1 MSKEQEALAAF
12 LDAVDAGVAQ
22 ARRILGEK
30 SEGKSSQQGF
40 TYDPARIQWRRA
52 DGPRGA
58 YEKAEDPHNPEFQK
72 LVKDLQAH
80 NGSFTRDGLYY
91 WLFTD
96 AEVVG
101 RKKTKTA

>member
-1 MSKEQEALAAF
+1 MSKEQEALSAF
-12 LDAVDAGVAQ
+12 LDAVDAGIVQ

-30 SEGKSSQQGF
+30 AESKSGQQDF
-40 TYDPARIQWRRA
+40 TYNPEKIAWKHA
-52 DGPRGA
+52 DGPRGV
-58 YEKAEDPHNPEFQK
+58 YEKAEDPQNPEFQK

-80 NGSFTRDGLYY
+80 KGSFTRDGLYY

-101 RKKTKTA
+101 RKKVKTA